1 MKGRGSVRTVEA
13 KKPLKKPLMRRSK
26 VFHSSHCRLL
36 CCLFALDRQILK
48 GYKRTIF
55 STCFRNQ
62 RNVDNLI
69 CDNQLINVLVI
80 VYKAI

>member
-26 VFHSSHCRLL
+26 AFHSSHCRLL

-48 GYKRTIF
+48 GYKTKQLFFPLAFGIKGL
-55 STCFRNQ
+55 
-62 RNVDNLI
+62 LI
-69 CDNQLINVLVI
+69 I
-80 VYKAI
+80 